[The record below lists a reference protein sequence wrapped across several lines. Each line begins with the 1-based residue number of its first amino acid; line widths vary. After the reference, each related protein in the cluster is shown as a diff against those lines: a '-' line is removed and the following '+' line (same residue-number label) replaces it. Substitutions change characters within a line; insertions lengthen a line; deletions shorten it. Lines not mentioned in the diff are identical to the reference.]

1 MLILKPR
8 SLSLTVLVLGAV
20 AIAAGDRAQ
29 TLARDDDANSKP
41 APGRM
46 FVVGRVLDPNGK
58 PVPRATVAV
67 YAQDRVRDGSLP
79 VAIDPAPDR

>member
-1 MLILKPR
+1 MLIPKR
-8 SLSLTVLVLGAV
+8 RCIALTLLLLVAV
-20 AIAAGDRAQ
+20 ASGAGD
-29 TLARDDDANSKP
+29 LAPALAMNDDANPKP

-46 FVVGRVLDPNGK
+46 VVVGRVLDPSGK